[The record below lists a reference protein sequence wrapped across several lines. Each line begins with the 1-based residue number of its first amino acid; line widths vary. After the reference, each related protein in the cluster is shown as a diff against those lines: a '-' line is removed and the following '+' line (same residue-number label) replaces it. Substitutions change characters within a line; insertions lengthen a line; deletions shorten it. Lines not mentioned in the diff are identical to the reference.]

1 MMSLHKLSAGSSSTY
16 LTRQVAAG
24 DVTARGRGSLG
35 AYYEQRGESPGVWLG
50 SGLSSLEGGPRAGGA
65 VSEAQ
70 MVALFGHGH
79 HPNTTHL
86 SLGRAAG
93 VTALGAPFVTAG
105 ARVSVAG
112 YDL

>member
-1 MMSLHKLSAGSSSTY
+1 MTATLHKLTAGDGYTY

-50 SGLSSLEGGPRAGGA
+50 SGLSSLEAGPRAGDP

-70 MVALFGHGH
+70 MVA
-79 HPNTTHL
+79 
-86 SLGRAAG
+86 
-93 VTALGAPFVTAG
+93 
-105 ARVSVAG
+105 
-112 YDL
+112 